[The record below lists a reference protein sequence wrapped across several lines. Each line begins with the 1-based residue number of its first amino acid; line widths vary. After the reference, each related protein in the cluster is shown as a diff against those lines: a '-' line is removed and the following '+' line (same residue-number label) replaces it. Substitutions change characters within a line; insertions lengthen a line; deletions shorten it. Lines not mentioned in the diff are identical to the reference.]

1 MKKTTPRRTLE
12 LSGKRKGARVSVSVP
27 SGVHLA
33 KVRVEEVPKTTQE
46 NDRKMD
52 IISIMSI
59 FRVGRGRSKG
69 DSSIFLCTKTRPEEE
84 PPGKNIRRADMKQ
97 NSSTEKGKNSGFTL
111 VELIVV
117 IAILAILAAV
127 AYPVYTGYIKKANE
141 AADQVL
147 LGAVNEAFR
156 SALIDEG
163 VYSGKPD
170 NAMASFAEGSKTIGG
185 VQYLINGTAQDLT
198 EAFMRYFE
206 GNEKSEFKV
215 IEELGYNKLAGCF
228 YGSYTTKEGQKI
240 LLGGDNSLTRGKT
253 DVYGNTTWT
262 WEKDGKTYSLTT
274 NEQDLANFNDSS
286 FNKNMTME
294 ELMDEFSKVTWAAGS
309 VLGNVNMDMVLTQ
322 ETKDTL
328 ERLGYTPGT
337 DEYKKAAIN
346 ALVLQAAKQSDVWT
360 TDDIVKYMKGDID
373 RLPTPES
380 KPGDGFAS
388 VMAASEALNYGIITG
403 FAKTEEGRNT
413 HIKFWDE
420 SKGQY
425 YDGTLGDYYDNEFMG
440 KLNGATP
447 SQAIGTMSRL
457 LEALEDSDDYKSY
470 LEVEGRKDIDGYL
483 SALKFVRENNDEFVE
498 SGVVADGYGETNEDL
513 TDLLSVLF
521 GRTTD

>member
-1 MKKTTPRRTLE
+1 
-12 LSGKRKGARVSVSVP
+12 
-27 SGVHLA
+27 
-33 KVRVEEVPKTTQE
+33 
-46 NDRKMD
+46 
-52 IISIMSI
+52 
-59 FRVGRGRSKG
+59 
-69 DSSIFLCTKTRPEEE
+69 
-84 PPGKNIRRADMKQ
+84 MKQ
-97 NSSTEKGKNSGFTL
+97 NSSTEKSKNRGFTL

-262 WEKDGKTYSLTT
+262 WEKDGHTYEIVI
-274 NEQDLANFNDSS
+274 NEAEAEAFNNS
-286 FNKNMTME
+286 FGKNISIGG
-294 ELMDEFSKVTWAAGS
+294 LMDEVNNVAGS
-309 VLGNVNMDMVLTQ
+309 ASQVVKSISSGVYDMLGDSLAPYLDKAGIDKTS
-322 ETKDTL
+322 L
-328 ERLGYTPGT
+328 EYDRALS
-337 DEYKKAAIN
+337 N
-346 ALVLQAAKQSDVWT
+346 ALVLGTASYLSEYSAEELYEAAVSGEFRMKEGSDFILGTAAAMAFKYTTLTGYANSPEGKTNKITDPNTHEEVTIQEYFNNVTANLSAAKSGSEAQAMLNQMNNTIMESAGYKSYMAVNGE
-360 TDDIVKYMKGDID
+360 DDMAGLLAAMKSIN
-373 RLPTPES
+373 S
-380 KPGDGFAS
+380 N
-388 VMAASEALNYGIITG
+388 SEAL
-403 FAKTEEGRNT
+403 A
-413 HIKFWDE
+413 
-420 SKGQY
+420 
-425 YDGTLGDYYDNEFMG
+425 
-440 KLNGATP
+440 
-447 SQAIGTMSRL
+447 
-457 LEALEDSDDYKSY
+457 
-470 LEVEGRKDIDGYL
+470 
-483 SALKFVRENNDEFVE
+483 E
-498 SGVVADGYGETNEDL
+498 SGVL
-513 TDLLSVLF
+513 TSGFGDDSVKDVLGALF
-521 GRTTD
+521 S